1 MYTMPQKNTYFFIC
15 FRYEASAWNFD
26 MFSQRLCVKL
36 HLHMILKPIM
46 PTWALWLWNTS
57 GSSLSSAGDNKWRR
71 WLGLHIWWIS
81 INKKYYL
88 ENSRCCE
95 IISISKKGETSQP
108 QLPKNKV
115 RSYGIQ
121 VGYMKKHEN
130 NWQSYQ
136 NSGYPRSRAVSGLR
150 RSRREFQ
157 RRGFWRDGGRPMQ
170 TDSVYHRCNVML
182 LMSR

>member
-1 MYTMPQKNTYFFIC
+1 
-15 FRYEASAWNFD
+15 
-26 MFSQRLCVKL
+26 
-36 HLHMILKPIM
+36 MILRPIM
-46 PTWALWLWNTS
+46 PTWALWPCNTS

-71 WLGLHIWWIS
+71 CLGFHIRWIS

-95 IISISKKGETSQP
+95 IISINTKKAETSQP
-108 QLPKNKV
+108 QLPKIMV
-115 RSYGIQ
+115 RSYVFQ

-136 NSGYPRSRAVSGLR
+136 NSGSPRSRAVSGLR

-157 RRGFWRDGGRPMQ
+157 RRGFWRDGGRRMQ
-170 TDSVYHRCNVML
+170 TDSVYHRCIVML